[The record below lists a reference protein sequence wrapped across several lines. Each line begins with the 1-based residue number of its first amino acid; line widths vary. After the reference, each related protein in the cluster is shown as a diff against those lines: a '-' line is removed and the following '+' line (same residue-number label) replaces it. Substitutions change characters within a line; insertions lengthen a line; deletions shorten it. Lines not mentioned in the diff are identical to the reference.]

1 MKRQIG
7 LSPAMRRPHMGRM
20 IGVFVSFSFPQAF
33 EASKLRALAQQAR
46 AKFEAMPGL
55 RSKAFTLNEAQWQAV
70 NFYIWDDET
79 AARAFFTPE
88 LAGRIAQLYG
98 ATPTITFVEIAEIV
112 DNAH

>member
-1 MKRQIG
+1 
-7 LSPAMRRPHMGRM
+7 M
-20 IGVFVSFSFPQAF
+20 IGVFVSFAFPGAF
-33 EASKLRALAQQAR
+33 DASKLRVLAQQAR
-46 AKFEAMPGL
+46 GRFEAMPGL
-55 RSKAFTLNEAQWQAV
+55 RAKAFTLNEAQRQAV

-98 ATPTITFVEIAEIV
+98 ATPAITFVEIAELV

>member
-1 MKRQIG
+1 M
-7 LSPAMRRPHMGRM
+7 M
-20 IGVFVSFSFPQAF
+20 IGVFVSFAFPEAF
-33 EASKLRALAQQAR
+33 DASALRVIAQQAR

-55 RSKAFTLNEAQWQAV
+55 RSKAFTLNEARRQAV
-70 NFYIWDDET
+70 NFYIWDDEA

-98 ATPTITFVEIAEIV
+98 ATPTIAFVEIAELV